1 MKIKYGKGE
10 CFIDYK
16 IEEISSIVIRYR
28 GVITIRHNF
37 MGIDSILDNERAIL
51 NNVNRNNLLIEGNNQ
66 IHIGF
71 LNNPKDLNKLFNY
84 NGDFRIISAK
94 VNDKNIPVEVFGID
108 YPNLIDSKP
117 ESMGKPE
124 NYRGNYKYGRV
135 PRKRGRKR

>member
-28 GVITIRHNF
+28 GVITIRHSF

-94 VNDKNIPVEVFGID
+94 VNDKNIPIEVFGID

-124 NYRGNYKYGRV
+124 DYRGNYKYGRV